1 MERNNHKWEFR
12 EGFLIGGCLLAAGLA
27 LQYILGPV
35 DWRWLAAPV
44 NKIVLALLTGLIA
57 VIFLLRKKVQ
67 AFEWM
72 MHSYAA
78 VSSLACALALTLV
91 MGLTTQKPSGGLEW
105 LSQMIRFW
113 PFVLVWTWVLIVDGL
128 AALNHFL
135 RMRAS
140 EIPFILNHLGV
151 FVAIVA
157 ATLGSADMQQLQM
170 QVHYGKPE
178 NRALSEYGEVVDPGL
193 AIELHEFTAE
203 YYPDNTPK
211 LFASEITI
219 HTRDDSHL
227 RGTVLVNKPMKA
239 DGWKIYQAGYD
250 QAKGSE
256 SPYSIF
262 LLVKDPWLP
271 AVYAGIFMM
280 IAGALCLMLFM
291 APKPIR
297 KEDEQ

>member
-44 NKIVLALLTGLIA
+44 NKIVLALLIGLIA

-78 VSSLACALALTLV
+78 VSSLTCALALTLV
-91 MGLTTQKPSGGLEW
+91 MGLTTQKPSGGLPW

-151 FVAIVA
+151 FIAIVA

-170 QVHYGKPE
+170 QVHYGKSE
-178 NRALSEYGEVVDPGL
+178 NRAVSEYGQTVNPGL

-219 HTRDDSHL
+219 HTRDDRHL

-271 AVYAGIFMM
+271 AVYAGIYMM